1 MSEKWP
7 GTEYIYQRCDRE
19 LVFFKG
25 LAWHYMVV
33 NKEDK
38 NTSLSCCKVFYELLV
53 YSKPIRYVACDF
65 LCVMIDS
72 DIVPVTAARYGIT

>member
-1 MSEKWP
+1 
-7 GTEYIYQRCDRE
+7 
-19 LVFFKG
+19 
-25 LAWHYMVV
+25 MVV

-72 DIVPVTAARYGIT
+72 DIALVTAAHYGIT